1 MQTPYVRLLAL
12 PGINVV
18 LASEFAGEA
27 GPMVHYATP
36 RVITGR
42 AGMYPRRYQSDE
54 VDLASGRWSA
64 AATADSAR
72 PCSWPPT
79 P

>member
-1 MQTPYVRLLAL
+1 MKVKHIQSVERELVDHWVQTPYVRLLAL

-27 GPMVHYATP
+27 GPMVHYANP

-42 AGMYPRRYQSDE
+42 AGMYPALSKR
-54 VDLASGRWSA
+54 
-64 AATADSAR
+64 
-72 PCSWPPT
+72 
-79 P
+79 